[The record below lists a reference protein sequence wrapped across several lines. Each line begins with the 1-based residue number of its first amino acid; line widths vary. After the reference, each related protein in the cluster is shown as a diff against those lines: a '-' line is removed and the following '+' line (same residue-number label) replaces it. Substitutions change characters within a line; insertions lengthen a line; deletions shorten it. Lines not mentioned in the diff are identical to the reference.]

1 MILAPPLQVRKSRA
15 GKRPG
20 SRSKVQ
26 PEREP
31 GLDSSQHVFT
41 GHFSLRLKIALDV
54 CSSGGHVVSVWPV
67 RELR

>member
-20 SRSKVQ
+20 SKSKVQ

-31 GLDSSQHVFT
+31 GLDSFQHVFAD
-41 GHFSLRLKIALDV
+41 HFSLRLKIALGV
-54 CSSGGHVVSVWPV
+54 CSPRNHVVSVWPV
-67 RELR
+67 REVR